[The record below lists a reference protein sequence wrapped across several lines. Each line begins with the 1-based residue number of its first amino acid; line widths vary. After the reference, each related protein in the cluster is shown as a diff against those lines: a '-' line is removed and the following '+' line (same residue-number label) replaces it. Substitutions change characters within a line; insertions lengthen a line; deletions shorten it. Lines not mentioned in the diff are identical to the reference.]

1 MIPYRIF
8 SRLVVAMIVTA
19 PIGTTAAAQTIAITG
34 GKVYPVSG
42 PPIENGTVIITN
54 GKITAVGVNV
64 PIPAGAQR
72 IDAAGKIVT
81 PGFVNSSTQLGVQE
95 VSAVNDTRDM
105 SARGRDN
112 IAAAFTVW
120 EGLNPNSVMLA
131 PARMEGITSF
141 VVIPTGGL
149 VAGQAALADVV
160 PGTTTDMIIRAP
172 VAMVAEVGD
181 PLSVGLSSRGEIIV
195 KLRELLED
203 TKFFRTH
210 RDAFDRA
217 QSRPFAASRLDL
229 QAMIPV
235 IEGRL
240 PLLITVD
247 RASDIDAAMRIA
259 HDYNVKLIIGGGAE
273 AWMMADKLA
282 AARIPVLTGAM
293 NNIPAGFA
301 ALGQRQEN
309 GGLLRKAGGQVA
321 LIGNAG
327 GGDEEAFNVRNLKQE
342 AGNAVSY
349 GMTWDDALRAVTL
362 APAEFFGAADRIG
375 SLQPG
380 REGNVVVW
388 SGDPFEFTT
397 RVEHVFV
404 RGREYKEKTRQDLL
418 IERYRNLP
426 GTHNAPL
433 PALFDCRRRTRP
445 IRVSAY
451 CTWRPR
457 VMQSPQP
464 EKKAAFSTNAA
475 R

>member
-1 MIPYRIF
+1 MISYKLY
-8 SRLVVAMIVTA
+8 SRHGLAVALIATLAM
-19 PIGTTAAAQTIAITG
+19 PAAAQTIAITG

-42 PPIENGTVIITN
+42 PPIENGTVVITN
-54 GKITAVGVNV
+54 GRITAVGANV
-64 PIPAGAQR
+64 AVPAGAQR
-72 IDAAGKIVT
+72 IDATGKIVT

-95 VSAVNDTRDM
+95 VSQVSDTRDM
-105 SARGRDN
+105 SARGKDN

-131 PARMEGITSF
+131 PARKEGITSF

-149 VAGQAALADVV
+149 VAGQAALLDLV

-181 PLSVGLSSRGEIIV
+181 PQAAGVNSRGELIV
-195 KLRELLED
+195 KLRELLDD
-203 TKFFRTH
+203 TKFFQLHRT
-210 RDAFDRA
+210 AFDRA
-217 QSRPFAASRLDL
+217 ETRPFAASRLDL

-235 IEGRL
+235 VEGRL

-247 RASDIDAAMRIA
+247 RASDIDAAMRLA
-259 HDYNVKLIIGGGAE
+259 RDFNVKLMIGGGAE
-273 AWMMADKLA
+273 AWMMGDKLA

-309 GGLLRKAGGQVA
+309 AALLRKAGVQVA

-342 AGNAVSY
+342 AGNAVAY

-362 APAEFFGAADRIG
+362 TPAEIFGVADRVG
-375 SLQPG
+375 SLQAG

-397 RVEHVFV
+397 RAEHVFV
-404 RGREYKEKTRQDLL
+404 RGREHNEKTRQDMLMQ
-418 IERYRNLP
+418 RYKTLP
-426 GTHNAPL
+426 STHNNP
-433 PALFDCRRRTRP
+433 PMD
-445 IRVSAY
+445 
-451 CTWRPR
+451 
-457 VMQSPQP
+457 
-464 EKKAAFSTNAA
+464 
-475 R
+475 

>member
-1 MIPYRIF
+1 MMISYNLRSHIALTV
-8 SRLVVAMIVTA
+8 SSLLI
-19 PIGTTAAAQTIAITG
+19 AAAAASAQTIAITG

-42 PPIENGTVIITN
+42 PVIENGTVLITN
-54 GKITAVGVNV
+54 GKIAAVGANI

-72 IDAAGKIVT
+72 IDATGKIVT
-81 PGFVNSSTQLGVQE
+81 PGFVNAATQLGVQE
-95 VSAVNDTRDM
+95 ISAVSDTRDEG
-105 SARGRDN
+105 ARGRDN

-120 EGLNPNSVMLA
+120 EGLNPNSVLLA
-131 PARMEGITSF
+131 PARKEGITSF

-149 VAGQAALADVV
+149 VSGQAALVDVV

-181 PLSVGLSSRGEIIV
+181 AQAAGLSSRGELIV

-203 TKFFRTH
+203 ARFFQTH

-217 QSRPFAASRLDL
+217 QTRPFVTSRLDL

-240 PLLITVD
+240 PLLVTVN
-247 RASDIDAAMRIA
+247 RAADIDAAMRLA
-259 HDYNVKLIIGGGAE
+259 RDYNVKLMIGGGAE

-293 NNIPAGFA
+293 NNIPADFA
-301 ALGQRQEN
+301 SLGQRQEN
-309 GGLLRKAGGQVA
+309 AGLLRKAGVAVA
-321 LIGNAG
+321 LVGNAG
-327 GGDEEAFNVRNLKQE
+327 GGDEEAFNVRNIRQE

-362 APAEFFGAADRIG
+362 APAELFGVTDRVG
-375 SLQPG
+375 SLQSG

-397 RVEHVFV
+397 RAEHVFV
-404 RGREYKEKTRQDLL
+404 RGREYNEKTRQDML

-426 GTHNAPL
+426 GTHNN
-433 PALFDCRRRTRP
+433 
-445 IRVSAY
+445 
-451 CTWRPR
+451 PR
-457 VMQSPQP
+457 
-464 EKKAAFSTNAA
+464 
-475 R
+475 

>member
-1 MIPYRIF
+1 MISYNLNSRIAIAF
-8 SRLVVAMIVTA
+8 ALTAMLA
-19 PIGTTAAAQTIAITG
+19 MPAAAQTIAITG

-54 GKITAVGVNV
+54 GKIAAVGANV
-64 PIPAGAQR
+64 PIPVGAQR
-72 IDAAGKIVT
+72 IDATGKIVT
-81 PGFVNSSTQLGVQE
+81 PGFVDASTQLGVQE
-95 VSAVNDTRDM
+95 VAAVNDTRDM
-105 SARGRDN
+105 SARGKDN

-120 EGLNPNSVMLA
+120 EGLNPNSVLLA
-131 PARMEGITSF
+131 PARKEGITSF

-149 VAGQAALADVV
+149 VSGQAALVDVV
-160 PGTTTDMIIRAP
+160 PGTTTEMIIKKP
-172 VAMVAEVGD
+172 VAMIAEIGD
-181 PLSVGLSSRGEIIV
+181 PQSAGVASRGELIV

-203 TKFFRTH
+203 TKFFQAH

-217 QSRPFAASRLDL
+217 QTRPFSASRLDL

-235 IEGRL
+235 IEGKL
-240 PLLITVD
+240 PLLVSVD
-247 RASDIDAAMRIA
+247 RASDIDAAMRLA
-259 HDYNVKLIIGGGAE
+259 HDYNVKLMIGSGAE

-309 GGLLRKAGGQVA
+309 AGLLRKAGVQVA

-362 APAEFFGAADRIG
+362 APAEFFGAADRVG
-375 SLQPG
+375 SLRPG
-380 REGNVVVW
+380 LEGNVVVW

-397 RVEHVFV
+397 RAEHVFV
-404 RGREYKEKTRQDLL
+404 RGREYNEKTRQDLL
-418 IERYRNLP
+418 IERYRTMP
-426 GTHNAPL
+426 GTHNTP
-433 PALFDCRRRTRP
+433 PP
-445 IRVSAY
+445 
-451 CTWRPR
+451 
-457 VMQSPQP
+457 
-464 EKKAAFSTNAA
+464 
-475 R
+475 

>member
-1 MIPYRIF
+1 MKSYISAITIARALLLASAIAT
-8 SRLVVAMIVTA
+8 VA
-19 PIGTTAAAQTIAITG
+19 GAQTVAITG

-42 PPIENGTVIITN
+42 PVIENGTVVITN
-54 GKITAVGVNV
+54 GKISAVGANV

-72 IDAAGKIVT
+72 IDATGKIVT

-95 VSAVNDTRDM
+95 ISAVNDTRDM
-105 SARGRDN
+105 SARGKDN

-131 PARMEGITSF
+131 PARKEGITSF

-149 VAGQAALADVV
+149 IAGQAALVDVV

-172 VAMVAEVGD
+172 VAMVAEIGD
-181 PLSVGLSSRGEIIV
+181 AQSAGVTSRGELLV
-195 KLRELLED
+195 KLREILDD
-203 TKFFRTH
+203 TKYFQAH
-210 RDAFDRA
+210 RQAFDRA
-217 QSRPFAASRLDL
+217 ETRNFSASRLDL
-229 QAMIPV
+229 EAMIPV
-235 IEGRL
+235 VEGRL

-247 RASDIDAAMRIA
+247 RESDIDAAMRLA
-259 HDYNVKLIIGGGAE
+259 KEFNVKLIIGGGAE

-301 ALGQRQEN
+301 SLGQRQEN
-309 GGLLRKAGGQVA
+309 AGLLRKAGVGVA

-342 AGNAVSY
+342 AGNAVAY

-362 APAEFFGAADRIG
+362 APAEFFGVADRVG
-375 SLQPG
+375 SLQSG

-404 RGREYKEKTRQDLL
+404 RGREYNEKTRQDML

-426 GTHNAPL
+426 GTHN
-433 PALFDCRRRTRP
+433 T
-445 IRVSAY
+445 
-451 CTWRPR
+451 PR
-457 VMQSPQP
+457 
-464 EKKAAFSTNAA
+464 
-475 R
+475 

>member
-1 MIPYRIF
+1 MISYKP
-8 SRLVVAMIVTA
+8 SRLFVAVGLAATLAIPV
-19 PIGTTAAAQTIAITG
+19 AAQTIAITG

-54 GKITAVGVNV
+54 GRISAVGANV
-64 PIPAGAQR
+64 PIPAGARR
-72 IDAAGKIVT
+72 IDATGKIVT

-95 VSAVNDTRDM
+95 VSQVNDTRDM
-105 SARGRDN
+105 AARGKDN

-131 PARMEGITSF
+131 PARKEGVTSF
-141 VVIPTGGL
+141 VVVPTGGL
-149 VAGQAALADVV
+149 VAGQAALVDLI

-181 PLSVGLSSRGEIIV
+181 PQSAGVNSRGELIV
-195 KLRELLED
+195 KLRELLDD
-203 TKFFRTH
+203 TRFFRIH

-217 QSRPFAASRLDL
+217 QTRPFAASRLDL

-247 RASDIDAAMRIA
+247 RASDIDAAMRLA
-259 HDYNVKLIIGGGAE
+259 RDYNVKLMIGGGAE

-282 AARIPVLTGAM
+282 AARVPVLTGAM
-293 NNIPAGFA
+293 NNIPGGFA

-309 GGLLRKAGGQVA
+309 AGLLRKAGVQVA

-342 AGNAVSY
+342 AGNAVAY

-362 APAEFFGAADRIG
+362 APAEMFGVADRVG
-375 SLQPG
+375 SLQAG

-404 RGREYKEKTRQDLL
+404 RGREYTESTRQDMLMQ
-418 IERYRNLP
+418 RYKSLP
-426 GTHNAPL
+426 NTHNNP
-433 PALFDCRRRTRP
+433 PSR
-445 IRVSAY
+445 
-451 CTWRPR
+451 
-457 VMQSPQP
+457 
-464 EKKAAFSTNAA
+464 
-475 R
+475 

>member
-1 MIPYRIF
+1 MISYKLS
-8 SRLVVAMIVTA
+8 SRLALA
-19 PIGTTAAAQTIAITG
+19 FGLTAALASPVAAQSIAITG

-54 GKITAVGVNV
+54 GKIAAVGANI

-72 IDAAGKIVT
+72 IDATGKIVT

-95 VSAVNDTRDM
+95 VSQVGDTRDM
-105 SARGRDN
+105 TARGKDN
-112 IAAAFTVW
+112 VAAAFTVW

-131 PARMEGITSF
+131 PARKEGVTSF
-141 VVIPTGGL
+141 VVMPTGGL
-149 VAGQAALADVV
+149 VSGQAALVDLV

-181 PLSVGLSSRGEIIV
+181 PQSAGVNSRGELIV
-195 KLRELLED
+195 KLRELLDD
-203 TKFFRTH
+203 TRFFQTH

-217 QSRPFAASRLDL
+217 QTRPFAASRLDL

-247 RASDIDAAMRIA
+247 RVSDIDAAMRLGR
-259 HDYNVKLIIGGGAE
+259 DFNVKLMIGGGAE

-282 AARIPVLTGAM
+282 AARVPVLTGAM

-309 GGLLRKAGGQVA
+309 AGLLRKAGVQVA

-342 AGNAVSY
+342 AGNAVAY

-362 APAEFFGAADRIG
+362 APAEMFGVADRVG

-404 RGREYKEKTRQDLL
+404 RGREYTDNTRQDMLMQ
-418 IERYRNLP
+418 RYKSLP
-426 GTHNAPL
+426 NTHNNP
-433 PALFDCRRRTRP
+433 P
-445 IRVSAY
+445 
-451 CTWRPR
+451 PR
-457 VMQSPQP
+457 
-464 EKKAAFSTNAA
+464 
-475 R
+475 

>member
-1 MIPYRIF
+1 MKSYISTIAIALAVLLA
-8 SRLVVAMIVTA
+8 SAIATVA
-19 PIGTTAAAQTIAITG
+19 GAQTVAITG

-42 PPIENGTVIITN
+42 PVIENGTVVITN
-54 GKITAVGVNV
+54 GKISAVGANV

-72 IDAAGKIVT
+72 IDATGKIVT

-95 VSAVNDTRDM
+95 ISAVNDTRDM
-105 SARGRDN
+105 SARGKDN

-131 PARMEGITSF
+131 PARKEGITSF

-149 VAGQAALADVV
+149 IAGQAALVDVV

-172 VAMVAEVGD
+172 VAMVAEIGD
-181 PLSVGLSSRGEIIV
+181 AQSAGVTSRGELLV
-195 KLRELLED
+195 KLREILDD
-203 TKFFRTH
+203 TKYFQAH
-210 RDAFDRA
+210 RQAFDRA
-217 QSRPFAASRLDL
+217 ETRNFSASRLDL
-229 QAMIPV
+229 EAMIPV
-235 IEGRL
+235 VEGRL

-247 RASDIDAAMRIA
+247 RESDIDAAMRLA
-259 HDYNVKLIIGGGAE
+259 REFNVKLIIGGGAE
-273 AWMMADKLA
+273 AWMMADRLA

-301 ALGQRQEN
+301 SLGQRQEN
-309 GGLLRKAGGQVA
+309 AGLLRKAGVPVA

-342 AGNAVSY
+342 AGNAVAY

-362 APAEFFGAADRIG
+362 APAEFFGVADRVG
-375 SLQPG
+375 SLQSG

-404 RGREYKEKTRQDLL
+404 RGREYNEKTRQDML

-426 GTHNAPL
+426 GTHN
-433 PALFDCRRRTRP
+433 T
-445 IRVSAY
+445 
-451 CTWRPR
+451 PR
-457 VMQSPQP
+457 
-464 EKKAAFSTNAA
+464 
-475 R
+475 

>member
-1 MIPYRIF
+1 MRSLIFRIVISF
-8 SRLVVAMIVTA
+8 AAAIAITA
-19 PIGTTAAAQTIAITG
+19 PVGAQTIAITG

-42 PPIENGTVIITN
+42 PPIESGTVLIVN
-54 GKITAVGVNV
+54 GKIVAVGSNV

-72 IDAAGKIVT
+72 IDATGKIVT

-95 VSAVNDTRDM
+95 VSQVTDTRDM
-105 SARGRDN
+105 SARGKDN

-120 EGLNPNSVMLA
+120 DGLNPNSVMMA
-131 PARMEGITSF
+131 PARKEGITSF
-141 VVIPTGGL
+141 IVMPTGGL
-149 VAGQAALADVV
+149 VAGQAALLDVV

-172 VAMVAEVGD
+172 VAMIAEVGN
-181 PLSVGLSSRGEIIV
+181 PQQAGVNSRGELIV
-195 KLRELLED
+195 KLRELLDD
-203 TKFFRTH
+203 TRFFQTH

-217 QSRPFAASRLDL
+217 QTRPFSVSRLDL

-240 PLLITVD
+240 PLVIAVD

-259 HDYNVKLIIGGGAE
+259 REFNVRLMIDGGAE

-282 AARIPVLTGAM
+282 AAHIPVLTGAM

-309 GGLLRKAGGQVA
+309 AALLRKAGVAVA

-342 AGNAVSY
+342 AGNAVAY

-362 APAEFFGAADRIG
+362 APAEIFGVADRVG

-404 RGREYKEKTRQDLL
+404 RGHEYSDKTRQDLL
-418 IERYRNLP
+418 MERYKTLP
-426 GTHNAPL
+426 NTHNNP
-433 PALFDCRRRTRP
+433 
-445 IRVSAY
+445 
-451 CTWRPR
+451 
-457 VMQSPQP
+457 PQ
-464 EKKAAFSTNAA
+464 
-475 R
+475 

>member
-1 MIPYRIF
+1 MTSYLHI
-8 SRLVVAMIVTA
+8 SRLAVALTLTA
-19 PIGTTAAAQTIAITG
+19 MLTIPAATQTIAITG

-42 PPIENGTVIITN
+42 PPIENGTVVITN
-54 GKITAVGVNV
+54 GRITAVGANV
-64 PIPAGAQR
+64 PIPARSQR
-72 IDAAGKIVT
+72 IDATGKIVT
-81 PGFVNSSTQLGVQE
+81 PGFINSSTQLGVQE
-95 VSAVNDTRDM
+95 VSQVNDTRDM
-105 SARGRDN
+105 SARGKDN

-120 EGLNPNSVMLA
+120 EGLNPNSVMMA
-131 PARMEGITSF
+131 PARKDGVTSF

-149 VAGQAALADVV
+149 VAGQAALVDVV

-181 PLSVGLSSRGEIIV
+181 PQQAGLSSRGELIV
-195 KLRELLED
+195 KLRELLDD
-203 TKFFRTH
+203 TRFFQTH

-217 QSRPFAASRLDL
+217 QTRPFAASRLDL

-240 PLLITVD
+240 PLIITVD
-247 RASDIDAAMRIA
+247 RASDIDAAMRLA
-259 HDYNVKLIIGGGAE
+259 RDYRVKLIIGGGAE

-282 AARIPVLTGAM
+282 GGKIPVLTGAM

-309 GGLLRKAGGQVA
+309 AGLLRKAGVQVA

-342 AGNAVSY
+342 AGNAVAY

-362 APAEFFGAADRIG
+362 GPAEMFGASDRVG

-404 RGREYKEKTRQDLL
+404 RGREYMDKTRQDMLM
-418 IERYRNLP
+418 ERYKTLP
-426 GTHNAPL
+426 GTHNNP
-433 PALFDCRRRTRP
+433 PSR
-445 IRVSAY
+445 
-451 CTWRPR
+451 
-457 VMQSPQP
+457 
-464 EKKAAFSTNAA
+464 
-475 R
+475 